1 MPLLSSALAFA
12 ALAVP
17 PQTFEVPFKIGET
30 AIVVDAK
37 VNGKPVSLMFDT
49 GFSGSVVVD
58 NTINLGKPTGSM
70 TLRDFVRESEAPTVK
85 LTSLTLGAKK
95 IDPTG
100 MVAVLTPPSDYS
112 FAFNTHCDGI
122 MGFEV
127 IKHEITEINF
137 ENKKFIF
144 HPKTVDI
151 TKRTPDN
158 KRTFKTKL
166 LPIGN
171 NSMEMAVELPN
182 GKSMTLALDTGNSFY
197 ATTHKDVLQRVG
209 LWDQDKEPKFTSL
222 SGVASGTVTSFNIR
236 VPDVKIF
243 GIPVKDSVW
252 DIIDLPSSSA
262 EGDGTIGFG
271 FLKNFNITIDYERRT
286 VWFENFTGKTIDD
299 PLGETGI
306 SATYSDSSKG
316 IVVARVS
323 PDSPAAEAGVKER
336 DVILSLNGQDL
347 HRETYRQM
355 RGLLEGPVGSKVKL
369 AIQRGGTLKRFEIER
384 KELIN

>member
-1 MPLLSSALAFA
+1 MPLLSSALALA
-12 ALAVP
+12 AVGVP
-17 PQTFEVPFKIGET
+17 AQTFEVPFKIGET
-30 AIVVDAK
+30 AIVVDAQ

-58 NTINLGKPTGSM
+58 NTINLGKPTGKI
-70 TLRDFVRESEAPTVK
+70 TLRDFVRESEAATVK
-85 LTSLTLGAKK
+85 VTSLMLGQKK

-100 MVAVLTPPSDYS
+100 MVAVMTPPANYS

-127 IKHEITEINF
+127 IKHDITEINF

-151 TKRTPDN
+151 SKRTPDN

-171 NSMEMAVELPN
+171 NSMEMSVDLPT

-209 LWDQDKEPKFTSL
+209 LWDLDKEPKFTSL

-243 GIPVKDSVW
+243 GIPVQNSVW

-271 FLKNFNITIDYERRT
+271 FLKNFNIVIDYERRT
-286 VWFENFTGKTIDD
+286 VWFENFTGKVTDEAM
-299 PLGETGI
+299 GETGI
-306 SATYSDSSKG
+306 SATFSDTYKG
-316 IVVARVS
+316 IVVARVA
-323 PDSPAAEAGVKER
+323 PESPAAEAGIKER
-336 DVILSLNGQDL
+336 DVILSIDGRDL

-355 RGLLEGPVGSKVKL
+355 RQLLEGPVGSKVKL
-369 AIQRGGTLKRFEIER
+369 AIQRGSSLKRFEVER